1 MQGPFSSSLRA
12 LAAERGRG
20 LELALALA
28 LALLLAWGWWM
39 VRAEVALV
47 EVSVRASVESVAAAV
62 PVTTLV
68 EGRLGDPGLG
78 LAGHAEVAQA
88 ATQRREE
95 VVAAGPLAKRIGW
108 HGLAVHED
116 PAQERGLADEGA
128 AAARVH
134 ELHPAGAR
142 GPQDH
147 EVGHAARR
155 EGDDDRRRG
164 CGLGQQQVVDGQH
177 HLLGVEAERDGDL
190 LEGVDRGAVDVGLT
204 GLAQAAVGDR
214 QAEALEQALE
224 RGRAAVHGGGLDDL
238 DGEATACGCAGH
250 VRGRVRSRG

>member
-39 VRAEVALV
+39 VR
-47 EVSVRASVESVAAAV
+47 
-62 PVTTLV
+62 
-68 EGRLGDPGLG
+68 
-78 LAGHAEVAQA
+78 AEVAQA

-177 HLLGVEAERDGDL
+177 HLL
-190 LEGVDRGAVDVGLT
+190 
-204 GLAQAAVGDR
+204 
-214 QAEALEQALE
+214 
-224 RGRAAVHGGGLDDL
+224 
-238 DGEATACGCAGH
+238 
-250 VRGRVRSRG
+250 SRGTG